1 MRLLSLGRLW
11 KYYVMEYAPNF
22 NLIEM
27 ILVLNERKRL
37 NKKPHGYVR
46 PASSSGQSS
55 LVLLLLTK
63 NNFVEK
69 ISENGSSKNNSAIKY
84 R

>member
-1 MRLLSLGRLW
+1 MRLLSLGRSW

-27 ILVLNERKRL
+27 ILILNERKRL
-37 NKKPHGYVR
+37 DKKPHGYVR

-55 LVLLLLTK
+55 LVLLLTK